1 MSQIKKQ
8 KSTKFKMLIL
18 RRRESNAFGLISFKT
33 HLSLSLSCKFVPV
46 EIFKLKEIPT
56 CWNIREGSHIYTNL
70 FQKLPKQYLLYISGP
85 RRAFLVGLFLQKL
98 LVKSCWGK
106 AGGTFFFFMTFVF
119 FRKTV
124 FFFLILRLSTPGLVL
139 FTSDFGLFWFKC
151 YHCLQSQS

>member
-1 MSQIKKQ
+1 MKKQ
-8 KSTKFKMLIL
+8 KSTWFKMLIL

-106 AGGTFFFFMTFVF
+106 AGGTFLFFMTFF
-119 FRKTV
+119 FRQTV

-139 FTSDFGLFWFKC
+139 FTSDFGLFWFDC
-151 YHCLQSQS
+151 NQCLQSQS

>member
-1 MSQIKKQ
+1 
-8 KSTKFKMLIL
+8 MLIL

-119 FRKTV
+119 FQANCL
-124 FFFLILRLSTPGLVL
+124 FLSNSQVVNSW
-139 FTSDFGLFWFKC
+139 FSSFHFWFWSF
-151 YHCLQSQS
+151 LVWL